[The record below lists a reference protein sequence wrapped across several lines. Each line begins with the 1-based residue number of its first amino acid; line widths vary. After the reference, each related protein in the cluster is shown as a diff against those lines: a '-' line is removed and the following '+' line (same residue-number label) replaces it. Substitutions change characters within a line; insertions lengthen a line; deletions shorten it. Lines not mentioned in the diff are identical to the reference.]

1 MNIICWKREISFLN
15 LSKSS
20 KSNTFASFI
29 GKKSF
34 EFVDHFVKL
43 ARFPHDIAH
52 DTLSIARKKSRS
64 DLFKPKTRARL
75 FTKFFHLHETK
86 SNHFETLEAS
96 PFVNL
101 PPPPPIDLIHSNRAT
116 EDKTRESVR
125 ERSGFPAFESKLKYP
140 ISLLSRNPPRYLSP
154 LYLALEFALI
164 ISGAQAGKALARKR
178 RHVNTSGIEGAHLR
192 LGERLGEEE
201 MAWHEEARKNTRHR
215 GGEDREAIHAIP
227 RVPLWKRGIWRLEGF
242 RKKKDISESICP
254 ASHSSQPVVSH

>member
-1 MNIICWKREISFLN
+1 MKRKISFLN
-15 LSKSS
+15 LSKSF

-43 ARFPHDIAH
+43 ARFPHDIARY
-52 DTLSIARKKSRS
+52 TLHCPKEISIRPFQTENSRAVVHEILS
-64 DLFKPKTRARL
+64 PA
-75 FTKFFHLHETK
+75 HETK

-96 PFVNL
+96 PFVNP

-116 EDKTRESVR
+116 EDKTRES
-125 ERSGFPAFESKLKYP
+125 
-140 ISLLSRNPPRYLSP
+140 LSRIRIKVEVSDFSSLARSPRYLSP

-178 RHVNTSGIEGAHLR
+178 RHVNTGDIEGAHLR

-227 RVPLWKRGIWRLEGF
+227 RVPL
-242 RKKKDISESICP
+242 
-254 ASHSSQPVVSH
+254 